1 MKELKTKQNNK
12 KDHLLGTLPG
22 IGNITCYYIKKS
34 IGRKRSNKSKWRS
47 SKSRTKLLMPPHP
60 LTNLQIQKCYQ
71 SNSEFNDVYSRN
83 NLSKIKDETYINLDE
98 YESIG
103 THGIALYVNVENVTY
118 FDSFEVEHTPK
129 QIRKLIAKESKRRN
143 NYRKQAFN
151 SIMCQ
156 YVSIGFI
163 NFMLKGESLSECINS
178 FSPKEYNKNNK
189 IIFKSF
195 S

>member
-1 MKELKTKQNNK
+1 
-12 KDHLLGTLPG
+12 
-22 IGNITCYYIKKS
+22 
-34 IGRKRSNKSKWRS
+34 
-47 SKSRTKLLMPPHP
+47 MPPHP
-60 LTNLQIQKCYQ
+60 LTNLQIQKYYQ

-83 NLSKIKDETYINLDE
+83 NLSKIKDEIYINLDE

-118 FDSFEVEHTPK
+118 FDSFEVEHIPK
-129 QIRKLIAKESKRRN
+129 QIRKLIAKTSNRRN

-156 YVSIGFI
+156 YVCIGFI
-163 NFMLKGESLSECINS
+163 DFMLKGESLSECINL